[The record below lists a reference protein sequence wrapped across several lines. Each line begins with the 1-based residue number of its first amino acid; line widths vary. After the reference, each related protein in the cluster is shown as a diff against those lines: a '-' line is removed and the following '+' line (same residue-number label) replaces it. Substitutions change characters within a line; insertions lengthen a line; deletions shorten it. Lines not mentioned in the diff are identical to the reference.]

1 VLSEDSNGVSKM
13 EHHGTIKQVPVNQTI
28 KKVGQSM
35 FYEIDAVKSVVTASK
50 ETENVDVTKSDDD
63 EERLGIIIK

>member
-1 VLSEDSNGVSKM
+1 
-13 EHHGTIKQVPVNQTI
+13 
-28 KKVGQSM
+28 M

-50 ETENVDVTKSDDD
+50 ETENIDVTKSDDD